1 MYELLDAAGAT
12 LCDPLLIILLAVMMM
27 PSGGGSSYVFSG
39 KTDDVGFLVVVA
51 QAQRAITTRAATR
64 VWWLAPTRGTDL
76 SPTG

>member
-1 MYELLDAAGAT
+1 MLAATPAASTATWDVVESSKPNMY
-12 LCDPLLIILLAVMMM
+12 
-27 PSGGGSSYVFSG
+27 
-39 KTDDVGFLVVVA
+39 VVVA